1 MFESKFIKLYNLIM
15 EHLNYSIPPGKVDNS
30 KFPLSNTLNI
40 SFQFEFGSHSMS
52 MKKGHGLKKILYTN
66 SEIYQKYDERN
77 TQIFNIIHSFNG

>member
-15 EHLNYSIPPGKVDNS
+15 EHLDYSTPPGKVDNS

-52 MKKGHGLKKILYTN
+52 MKKGHGLKYIGYSNKK
-66 SEIYQKYDERN
+66 IYQKYDERN
-77 TQIFNIIHSFNG
+77 I